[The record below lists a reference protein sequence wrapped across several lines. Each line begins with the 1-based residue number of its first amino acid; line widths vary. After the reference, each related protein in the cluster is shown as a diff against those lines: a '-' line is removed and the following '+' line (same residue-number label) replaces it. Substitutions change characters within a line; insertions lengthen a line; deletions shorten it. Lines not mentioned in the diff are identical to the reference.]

1 MRAYL
6 IAFGLTALVIGL
18 PLLLSGEV
26 GIGCTVTNHGGT
38 TTYSDCAGAHS
49 PHRGGGDRGRRRRR
63 SLHRCGDP
71 EQSFPIQVTGTVP
84 SVSAALALR
93 GAGL

>member
-1 MRAYL
+1 VRAYL

-49 PHRGGGDRGRRRRR
+49 LIVAGEIGVVAAVVLFIAAVIPSNR
-63 SLHRCGDP
+63 S
-71 EQSFPIQVTGTVP
+71 QSK
-84 SVSAALALR
+84 
-93 GAGL
+93 